1 MADIDK
7 ALVRQCSLQYST
19 NGTVQQAKYADDTL
33 FQEETC
39 GSDPQTRIVKDHAK
53 RDAVVCNWHCKWQQL
68 PKSCIVFEEPVA

>member
-1 MADIDK
+1 
-7 ALVRQCSLQYST
+7 
-19 NGTVQQAKYADDTL
+19 L